1 MKFTIDRF
9 ESEYA
14 VVELE
19 NQTMINIPR
28 CALPAEAKEGDIIS
42 VIIDAAET
50 DKRRE
55 NIKKLMDDVWAD

>member
-1 MKFTIDRF
+1 
-9 ESEYA
+9 
-14 VVELE
+14 
-19 NQTMINIPR
+19 MINTPR

-55 NIKKLMDDVWAD
+55 DIKKLMDDVWAD